1 MEGAR
6 IDTPNTDI
14 YLRCTGEDALSHEQD
29 ANVYVSMS
37 LLSAGHQ
44 HMERIIG

>member
-6 IDTPNTDI
+6 VDTPNAEI
-14 YLRCTGEDALSHEQD
+14 YFRCTGEDGLSHEQD